1 MVQYN
6 FKQITVVPTA
16 KDFVDIV
23 LSKTQRKTP
32 TVIHRHYQITRIRQ
46 FYTRKVKFTQQTFYD
61 KLTAIVTEFP
71 RLEELHPF
79 YADLI
84 NALYDRDH
92 YKLALGQINTARHLV
107 ARVGQDYSRL
117 LKYGD
122 SLYRCKQLKRA
133 ALGRMATIMRGQTS
147 TLAYLEQ
154 VRQHLSRLPSINPT
168 GRSLI
173 LCGFPNVGKSSFLN
187 KMTRADVEVQPYPF
201 TTRSLYVGHMD
212 YEYLRWQVIDTPG
225 ILDHPLEDR
234 NNIEMLAITA
244 LAHLRAA
251 VLFFLDLSG
260 QCGYTVPQQVHLFNS
275 IRPLFANKPLV
286 ICANKA
292 DVMKIAELD
301 EESRTLLEGLQGEGV
316 PVMEMSNLTEEGLI
330 RVKEEACGLLLKQRV
345 EAKLAGKK
353 INEVAN
359 RLYVALPK
367 PRDDKSR
374 PPVIPES
381 VARKRELVAQ
391 GVEVEKPPP
400 RKLERDIEL
409 EMGHDYVLDLQK
421 NWLLE
426 KEEWKKDAIPEIWE
440 GHNIQDF
447 IDPDILERLRQ
458 LEREEDAR
466 AGAGFYDIDQPE
478 SDDEMQAIRHT
489 ARLIRE
495 KKALRKLESR
505 ERKGVKGSKMP
516 RTGKK
521 VNTESV
527 EEGMEDLGVDIDADS
542 AAHLSAGRS
551 RSRVRERSAQRRRDA
566 DVAADAERRSRSR
579 SRSRPPRSESGVRD
593 AAMAG
598 KVRQLAKKSQR
609 PANQLARKGEADR
622 HVYIAKPKHLFS
634 GKRGIGKTDRR

>member
-16 KDFVDIV
+16 KDFIDIV

-32 TVIHRHYQITRIRQ
+32 TVVHRHYQINRIRQ

-92 YKLALGQINTARHLV
+92 YKLALGQINTARHLIG
-107 ARVGQDYSRL
+107 RVGQDYSRL

-133 ALGRMATIMRGQTS
+133 ALGRMATIMKGQGS

-154 VRQHLSRLPSINPT
+154 VRQHLSRLPSINPA

-201 TTRSLYVGHMD
+201 TTRSLYIGHMD
-212 YEYLRWQVIDTPG
+212 HEYLRWQVIDTPG
-225 ILDHPLEDR
+225 ILDHPLEER
-234 NNIEMLAITA
+234 NTIEMLAITA

-251 VLFFLDLSG
+251 VLFFLDLSE
-260 QCGYTVPQQVHLFNS
+260 QCGYTVAQQVHLFSS

-292 DVMKIAELD
+292 DVRKVAELD
-301 EESRTLLEGLQGEGV
+301 AENRSLLAVLESEGI
-316 PVMEMSNLTEEGLI
+316 PVIEMSNLTEEGLI
-330 RVKEEACGLLLKQRV
+330 RVKNEACGLLLKQRV
-345 EAKLAGKK
+345 EAKLNGKK
-353 INEVAN
+353 IGDVAN

-367 PRDDKSR
+367 PRDDKVR
-374 PPVIPES
+374 PPVVPEA
-381 VARKRELVAQ
+381 VTRKRELAAQ
-391 GVEVEKPPP
+391 GLEVEKPV
-400 RKLERDIEL
+400 RKLERDIEV
-409 EMGHDYVLDLQK
+409 EMAHDYVLDLK
-421 NWLLE
+421 KKWLLE
-426 KEEWKKDAIPEIWE
+426 KDEWKQDAIPEIWE
-440 GHNIQDF
+440 GHNVQDF
-447 IDPDILERLRQ
+447 IDPEILERLRQ
-458 LEREEDAR
+458 LEREEEAR
-466 AGAGFYDIDQPE
+466 AGAGFYDTAEPE

-505 ERKGVKGSKMP
+505 QRKGVKGSKMP

-521 VNTESV
+521 IETEDV
-527 EEGMEDLGVDIDADS
+527 EEVMEDLGVDIDADA

-551 RSRVRERSAQRRRDA
+551 RSRLRTRAAQKRRDS
-566 DVAADAERRSRSR
+566 DVAKDAERRSRSR
-579 SRSRPPRSESGVRD
+579 SRSAPPRSESGVRD

-598 KVRQLAKKSQR
+598 QVRLLAKKSQR
-609 PANQLARKGEADR
+609 KRNLDARKGEADR
-622 HVYIAKPKHLFS
+622 HVFIAKPKHLFS

>member
-32 TVIHRHYQITRIRQ
+32 TVIHRHYQISRIRQ

-133 ALGRMATIMRGQTS
+133 ALGRMATIMRGQSS

-212 YEYLRWQVIDTPG
+212 HEYLRWQVIDTPG

-286 ICANKA
+286 VCANKA
-292 DVMKIAELD
+292 DVLKIAELD
-301 EESRTLLEGLQGEGV
+301 EESRALLDGLQSEGV

-330 RVKEEACGLLLKQRV
+330 RVKNEACDLLLKQRV

-353 INEVAN
+353 IGE
-359 RLYVALPK
+359 
-367 PRDDKSR
+367 PRDDKPR
-374 PPVIPES
+374 PPMIPEA
-381 VARKRELVAQ
+381 VTRKRQLAAQ
-391 GVEVEKPPP
+391 GIEVEKKP
-400 RKLERDIEL
+400 RKLEREIEL

-426 KEEWKKDAIPEIWE
+426 KEEWKQDAIPEIWE

-466 AGAGFYDIDQPE
+466 AGAGYYDIDQPE

-505 ERKGVKGSKMP
+505 ERKGVKGAKMP

-521 VNTESV
+521 MSTDDV
-527 EEGMEDLGVDIDADS
+527 EEGMEELGVDVDAD
-542 AAHLSAGRS
+542 ATAHMSAGRS
-551 RSRVRERSAQRRRDA
+551 RSRLRDRSAQRRRDA
-566 DVAADAERRSRSR
+566 DVAADEERRSRSR

-598 KVRQLAKKSQR
+598 KARLMAKQSQR
-609 PANQLARKGEADR
+609 KNNQLARKGEADR
-622 HVYIAKPKHLFS
+622 HVFIAKPKHLFS